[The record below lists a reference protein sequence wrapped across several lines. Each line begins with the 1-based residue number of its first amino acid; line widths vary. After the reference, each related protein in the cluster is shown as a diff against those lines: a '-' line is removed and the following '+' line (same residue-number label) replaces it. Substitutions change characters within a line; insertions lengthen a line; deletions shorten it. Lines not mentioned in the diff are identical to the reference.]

1 MKPKLKENTIKV
13 KDARVHY
20 YTYGSGPPL
29 LFIHGHR
36 SDTLRWENIILYLG
50 EKFKVY
56 SPDLPGFGKS
66 PPLKRG
72 WHTMPRYAQYLEVFT
87 KKVGLT
93 NYVLVGGSMGGIIA
107 LHMLKN
113 PRVRIRKL
121 LLLGTP
127 YDKTYFRAGKKTR
140 RLASLI
146 LKMAV
151 KGEIV
156 TMIAD
161 LIIGTDFLF
170 YRLLKRSFPPSD
182 RKEEVIKYE
191 MRQWRIMPAKI
202 WMQTVHDILNVN
214 FSKEKI
220 KTRTPTLIVASKAD
234 HFIKT
239 KATVAGLEKI
249 CPNSQVVYLPFKRH
263 VPRGEIT
270 LEQVKKLSS
279 LFEPFLKD

>member
-13 KDARVHY
+13 KEAQIHY
-20 YTYGSGPPL
+20 YTYGEGSPL

-36 SDTLRWENIILYLG
+36 SDTLRWGDIILYLG
-50 EKFKVY
+50 ERFKVY

-66 PPLKRG
+66 PPFKHG
-72 WHTMPRYAQYLEVFT
+72 WHTMARYAQYLTSFT
-87 KKVGLT
+87 KKIGLA

-107 LHMLKN
+107 LHMLKS
-113 PRVRIRKL
+113 PGIRVRKL
-121 LLLGTP
+121 LLLGVP
-127 YDKTYFRAGKKTR
+127 YDKAYFRIGKKTR
-140 RLASLI
+140 RLVSLI

-151 KGEIV
+151 KGKIA

-161 LIIGTDFLF
+161 LVIGTDFLF
-170 YRLLKRSFPPSD
+170 YRLLKRSFPPPD

-191 MRQWRIMPAKI
+191 MRQWRVMPAKI
-202 WMQTVHDILNVN
+202 WMQTFHDILNVN
-214 FSKEKI
+214 FSRQNF
-220 KTRTPTLIVASKAD
+220 KTHVPTLIVASKAD

-239 KATVAGLEKI
+239 KETVEGLQKI
-249 CPNSQVVYLPFKRH
+249 CPNSQVAHLPFKRH

-270 LEQVKKLSS
+270 LKQIKQLSY